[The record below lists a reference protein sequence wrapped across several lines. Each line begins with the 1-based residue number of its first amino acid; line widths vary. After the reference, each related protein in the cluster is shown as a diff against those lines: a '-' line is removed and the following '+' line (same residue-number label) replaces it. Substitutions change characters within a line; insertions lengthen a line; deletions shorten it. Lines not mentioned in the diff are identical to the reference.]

1 MAYAAQTDLV
11 PLRITQTELTQLTVD
26 VPSGNPATDAA
37 VTASIA
43 SAVLE
48 EASGTVDSY
57 CRARY
62 VTPLQPSDM
71 VTARTL
77 DIAVYLLFSRRRGGL
92 QPTELVRQRYEDAIA
107 FLKDVAACK
116 ASLDQPATQQTPQ
129 GSTAG
134 PQISDRDHHLRFK
147 DHHIEGFV

>member
-1 MAYAAQTDLV
+1 MAYALQSDLV
-11 PLRITQTELTQLTVD
+11 PLRITQSELTQLTVD
-26 VPSGNPATDAA
+26 VPSGIPATDAA

-43 SAVLE
+43 SAVLA
-48 EASGTVDSY
+48 EASGMVDSY

-62 VTPLQPSDM
+62 ATPLQPSQM

-92 QPTELVRQRYEDAIA
+92 QPTELVRQRYEDAVA

-116 ASLDQPATQQTPQ
+116 ASLDQPAAQQVAQ
-129 GSTAG
+129 SSAAG
-134 PQISDRDHHLRFK
+134 PEISDRDRHLRFK
-147 DHHIEGFV
+147 DSHIEGFV

>member
-11 PLRITQTELTQLTVD
+11 PLRITQTELVQLTCD
-26 VPSGNPATDAA
+26 DTTATVNAA
-37 VTASIA
+37 VVAA
-43 SAVLE
+43 ALE

-62 VTPLQPSDM
+62 VTPLQQSDM
-71 VTARTL
+71 VKARTL

-107 FLKDVAACK
+107 FLKDVAASR
-116 ASLDQPATQQTPQ
+116 ASLDQPASQVAQS
-129 GSTAG
+129 STAG
-134 PQISDRDHHLRFK
+134 PEISDRDCHLRFK
-147 DHHIEGFV
+147 DRHIEGFV

>member
-1 MAYAAQTDLV
+1 MAYAAQSDLV
-11 PLRITQTELTQLTVD
+11 PLRITQTELVQLTCD
-26 VPSGNPATDAA
+26 DTSATVNAA
-37 VTASIA
+37 VV

-57 CRARY
+57 CRSRY

-116 ASLDQPATQQTPQ
+116 ASLDQPATQQVAQ
-129 GSTAG
+129 SSTAG
-134 PQISDRDHHLRFK
+134 PEISRRDHHLRFK
-147 DHHIEGFV
+147 DSKIEGFI

>member
-1 MAYAAQTDLV
+1 MAYAAQSDLV

-26 VPSGNPATDAA
+26 VPSGVPATDAA

-43 SAVLE
+43 AAVLE

-62 VTPLQPSDM
+62 ITPLQPSDM

-107 FLKDVAACK
+107 FLKDVAAAK
-116 ASLDQPATQQTPQ
+116 ASLDQPATQQVPQ
-129 GSTAG
+129 SSAAG
-134 PQISDRDHHLRFK
+134 PEISARDHRLRFK
-147 DHHIEGFV
+147 DSHIEGYV